1 MHRRLKLDLKL
12 WRLARRRPAR
22 PLASAA
28 HGLLLIGVVGVLL
41 SLLEPVDEGL
51 GGVAHLLA
59 RLLEVRVEVGVRVG
73 PGRVACSGE
82 GEGWGEGEAVE
93 GGAPSSC
100 CPSRAT

>member
-1 MHRRLKLDLKL
+1 MHRRLKL

-28 HGLLLIGVVGVLL
+28 QGLLVGVVGVLV

-59 RLLEVRVEVGVRVG
+59 RLLKVRVEVGVR
-73 PGRVACSGE
+73 
-82 GEGWGEGEAVE
+82 
-93 GGAPSSC
+93 
-100 CPSRAT
+100 

>member
-12 WRLARRRPAR
+12 WRLAGLAR

-59 RLLEVRVEVGVRVG
+59 RLLKVRVEVGVRAG
-73 PGRVACSGE
+73 PGRVAC
-82 GEGWGEGEAVE
+82 VL
-93 GGAPSSC
+93 
-100 CPSRAT
+100 R